1 MAEAK
6 TLLRLVACGSVDDGK
21 STLIGRLLYDLGT
34 IPDDTLEA
42 LERDSKTVGT
52 RGGEL
57 DFALLVDGLMAEREQ
72 GITIDV
78 AYRYF
83 ATEKRKFI
91 VADGPGHTQY
101 TRNMVTAASNAD
113 VAILLI
119 DARKGVLT
127 QTRRHAFIASLMGVQ
142 QVVLAITKMDLIGY
156 DRVSYDRIVADFV
169 TLAETLEIPRL
180 AAIPVS
186 GVSGDNIATRSA
198 ATPWYDGPTLIEL
211 LETAEPR
218 EAHRADQ
225 PFRMP
230 VQGVVRP
237 NLDFRG
243 FSGRVAAGA
252 IKPGDAIR
260 ILPSGRTAKIARIVT
275 ADGDLAEAITGQ
287 AVTLTLDHEVD
298 CSRGDIIAAADS
310 PCEIADQFQGT
321 IVWMS
326 DTPLFPGRR
335 YLMKIGTAQAWASV
349 TEIRHGFDIETY
361 QHTPV
366 KQLASNAIAVCNISV
381 DRDIPFDAFEQSRET
396 GGFILIDPDTN
407 ETAGAGLIH
416 FALRRAHNVHWQAL
430 EIDRDAHAAIKN
442 QKPAI
447 LWFTGISGAG
457 KSTIANLVEKRLHS
471 LGRHTVLLD
480 GDNIR
485 HGLNRDLGFTN
496 ADRVENIRRVAE
508 VAKLM
513 ADAGL
518 IVLVA
523 FISPFRAERDL
534 ARSLAKEG
542 EFFEVFVD
550 VPLAV
555 AEQRDVKGLYKKA
568 RAGQLKNFTGI
579 DSPYEAPERAEIRID
594 AAKTS
599 PADAAEAIVQA
610 IAERITR

>member
-127 QTRRHAFIASLMGVQ
+127 QTRRHAFIASLMGVK

-156 DRVSYDRIVADFV
+156 DRAKYDQIVSDFV
-169 TLAETLEIPRL
+169 ELASSLELPRL

-186 GVSGDNIATRSA
+186 GVSGDNIAARSK

-211 LETAEPR
+211 LENAEPR

-230 VQGVVRP
+230 VQSVVRP
-237 NLDFRG
+237 NQDFRG
-243 FSGRVAAGA
+243 FAGRVASGSV
-252 IKPGDAIR
+252 KPGDAIR
-260 ILPSGRTAKIARIVT
+260 ILPSGRTANIARIVT
-275 ADGDLAEAITGQ
+275 ADGDLPRAIAGQ
-287 AVTLTLDHEVD
+287 SVTLTLDHELD
-298 CSRGDIIAAADS
+298 CSRGDIIAAADN
-310 PCEIADQFQGT
+310 PCEIADQFQAT

-326 DTPLFPGRR
+326 ETPLFPGRR
-335 YLMKIGTAQAWASV
+335 YAMKIGAAHAWATV
-349 TEIRHGFDIETY
+349 TEIRHGFDIDTY

-366 KQLASNAIAVCNISV
+366 KQLDGNGVGVCNLSL
-381 DRDIPFDAFEQSRET
+381 DRDIPFDAFEDNRET
-396 GGFILIDPDTN
+396 GGFILVDPDTN
-407 ETAGAGLIH
+407 ETTGAGLIH

-430 EIDRDAHAAIKN
+430 EIDRNAHAAIKN

-447 LWFTGISGAG
+447 LWFTGLSGAG

-485 HGLNRDLGFTN
+485 HGLNRDLGFTD

-523 FISPFRAERDL
+523 FISPFRAEREL

-550 VPLAV
+550 VPLDI
-555 AEQRDVKGLYKKA
+555 AEERDVKGLYKKA

-579 DSPYEAPERAEIRID
+579 DSPYEAPERPEVRID
-594 AAKTS
+594 AATTS
-599 PADAAEAIVQA
+599 PAEAAEEIVKAISKA
-610 IAERITR
+610 IGR

>member
-1 MAEAK
+1 MAKAK

-21 STLIGRLLYDLGT
+21 STLIGRLLFDLGMV
-34 IPDDTLEA
+34 PEDQLAA
-42 LERDSKTVGT
+42 LAADSKAVGT

-83 ATEKRKFI
+83 ATPKRKFI

-127 QTRRHAFIASLMGVQ
+127 QTRRHAFIASLMGVK
-142 QVVLAITKMDLIGY
+142 QVLLAITKMDLIKY
-156 DRVSYDRIVADFV
+156 DRAQYDKIVADFAA
-169 TLAETLEIPRL
+169 LAGHLDIPRL

-186 GVSGDNIATRSA
+186 GVSGDNIIARSP
-198 ATPWYDGPTLIEL
+198 ATPWYDGPTLVEL
-211 LETAEPR
+211 LETADSR
-218 EAHRADQ
+218 EDGAGQ
-225 PFRMP
+225 PLRMA
-230 VQGVVRP
+230 VQSVVRP
-237 NLDFRG
+237 NQDFRG
-243 FSGRVAAGA
+243 FAGRICAGQA
-252 IKPGDAIR
+252 RPGDAIR
-260 ILPSGRTAKIARIVT
+260 ILPSGRTARIARIVT
-275 ADGDLAEAITGQ
+275 ADGDLARAGAGQ
-287 AVTLTLDHEVD
+287 SVTLTLDHEVD
-298 CSRGDIIAAADS
+298 CSRGDVIAAADA
-310 PCEIADQFQGT
+310 PCEIADQFQAT

-335 YLMKIGTAQAWASV
+335 YAMKIGAAACNATV
-349 TEIRHGFDIETY
+349 TEIRHGFDIDSF

-366 KQLASNAIAVCNISV
+366 KQLEMNGVAVCNVSL
-381 DRDIPFDAFEQSRET
+381 DRDIPFDPFELNRET
-396 GGFILIDPDTN
+396 GGFILIDQDTN

-430 EIDRDAHAAIKN
+430 EIDRAAHAGIKN
-442 QKPAI
+442 QRPAI
-447 LWFTGISGAG
+447 LWFTGLSGAG

-485 HGLNRDLGFTN
+485 HGLNRDLGFTP

-508 VAKLM
+508 VARLM

-523 FISPFRAERDL
+523 FISPFRQERDM
-534 ARSLAKEG
+534 ARSLAPQG
-542 EFFEVFVD
+542 EFFEIFID
-550 VPLAV
+550 APLAV
-555 AEQRDVKGLYKKA
+555 AESRDPKGLYKKA
-568 RAGQLKNFTGI
+568 REGQLKNFTGI
-579 DSPYEAPERAEIRID
+579 DSPYEAPEAPEIRID
-594 AAKTS
+594 TTKLSAAE
-599 PADAAEAIVQA
+599 AAEAIVKAIQGA
-610 IAERITR
+610 IAR

>member
-34 IPDDTLEA
+34 VPDDQLRA
-42 LERDSKTVGT
+42 LAADSKTVGT
-52 RGGEL
+52 RAGEL

-83 ATEKRKFI
+83 ATAKRKFI
-91 VADGPGHTQY
+91 VADSPGHTQY

-113 VAILLI
+113 VAVLLI

-127 QTRRHAFIASLMGVQ
+127 QTRRHAFIASLMGVK

-156 DRVSYDRIVADFV
+156 ERAQYDRIAADFAA
-169 TLAETLEIPRL
+169 LSEQLGIPRL
-180 AAIPVS
+180 AVIPVS
-186 GVSGDNIATRSA
+186 GVSGDNIVAHSA
-198 ATPWYDGPTLIEL
+198 STSWYDGPTLIEL
-211 LETAEPR
+211 LEGADAR
-218 EAHRADQ
+218 EDSVGQ
-225 PFRMP
+225 PLRMA
-230 VQGVVRP
+230 VQSVVRP
-237 NLDFRG
+237 NQDFRG
-243 FSGRVAAGA
+243 FAGRLSAGA
-252 IKPGDAIR
+252 VRPGDAIR

-275 ADGDLAEAITGQ
+275 ADGDLAQAAAGQ
-287 AVTLTLDHEVD
+287 SVTLTFDHEVD
-298 CSRGDIIAAADS
+298 CSRGDVIAAAAS
-310 PCEIADQFQGT
+310 PCEIADQFQAT

-335 YLMKIGTAQAWASV
+335 YAMKIGAAACNATV
-349 TEIRHGFDIETY
+349 TEIRHGFDIDSF

-366 KQLASNAIAVCNISV
+366 KQIEINGVGVCNVSL
-381 DRDIPFDAFEQSRET
+381 DRDIPFDPFEQNRET
-396 GGFILIDPDTN
+396 GAFILIDQDTN

-430 EIDRDAHAAIKN
+430 EVDRNAHAAIKN
-442 QKPAI
+442 QRPAI
-447 LWFTGISGAG
+447 LWFTGLSGAG
-457 KSTIANLVEKRLHS
+457 KSTIANLVEKRLVS

-485 HGLNRDLGFTN
+485 HGLNRDLGFTP

-508 VAKLM
+508 VARLM

-523 FISPFRAERDL
+523 FISPFRHERDMVRAL
-534 ARSLAKEG
+534 AQPG
-542 EFFEVFVD
+542 EFFEIHVD
-550 VPLAV
+550 APLAI
-555 AEQRDVKGLYKKA
+555 AEQRDPKGLYKKA
-568 RAGQLKNFTGI
+568 RAGELKNFTGI
-579 DSPYEAPERAEIRID
+579 DSPYEAPEAPELRID
-594 AAKTS
+594 TTKLN
-599 PADAAEAIVQA
+599 PAEAAEAIVAA
-610 IAERITR
+610 IQKATAP

>member
-34 IPDDTLEA
+34 VPDDTLAA
-42 LERDSKTVGT
+42 LEKDSKTAGT

-127 QTRRHAFIASLMGVQ
+127 ETRRHAFIASLMGID

-156 DRVSYDRIVADFV
+156 DRARYDEIVAEFV
-169 TLAETLEIPRL
+169 AIAETLEISRL

-186 GVSGDNIATRSA
+186 GVSGDNIAARSA

-211 LETAEPR
+211 LEGAEPR
-218 EAHRADQ
+218 EAHRAEA
-225 PFRMP
+225 PMRMA
-230 VQGVVRP
+230 VQSVVRP

-243 FSGRVAAGA
+243 FAGRLSAGA
-252 IKPGDAIR
+252 VKPGDPVR
-260 ILPSGRTAKIARIVT
+260 LMPSGRTANVTRIVT
-275 ADGDLAEAITGQ
+275 ADGDLPRAIAGQ
-287 AVTLTLDHEVD
+287 SVTLTLDQEVD
-298 CSRGDIIAAADS
+298 CSRGDVVAAADA
-310 PCEIADQFQGT
+310 PCEIADQFQAT

-326 DTPLFPGRR
+326 ETPLFPGRR
-335 YLMKIGTAQAWASV
+335 YILKIGATEAKATI
-349 TEIRHGFDIETY
+349 TEIRHGFDIESF

-366 KQLASNAIAVCNISV
+366 KQLDANAIGVCNVSL
-381 DRDIPFDAFEQSRET
+381 DRNIPFDPFEQNRET

-430 EIDRDAHAAIKN
+430 EIDRDAHAAIKG

-447 LWFTGISGAG
+447 LWFTGLSGAG
-457 KSTIANLVEKRLHS
+457 KSTIANMVEKKLHS

-485 HGLNRDLGFTN
+485 HGLNRDLGFTP

-523 FISPFRAERDL
+523 FISPFRAEREL
-534 ARSLAKEG
+534 ARSLAQEG

-555 AEQRDVKGLYKKA
+555 AEARDVKGLYKKA

-579 DSPYEAPERAEIRID
+579 DSAYEPPASPEFHID
-594 AAKTS
+594 AAATT
-599 PADAAEAIVQA
+599 ATDAAEAIVA
-610 IAERITR
+610 RLMAR

>member
-1 MAEAK
+1 MAAEK

-34 IPDDTLEA
+34 VPDDQLAA

-83 ATEKRKFI
+83 ATEKCKFI

-127 QTRRHAFIASLMGVQ
+127 QTRRHAYILSLMGVR

-156 DRVSYDRIVADFV
+156 DRAAYDKIVADFV
-169 TLAETLEIPRL
+169 ALAGTLDLPRL

-186 GVSGDNIATRSA
+186 GVSGDNIASKSA
-198 ATPWYDGPTLIEL
+198 ATPWYDGPTLIDL
-211 LETAEPR
+211 LEGAEPR
-218 EAHRADQ
+218 EADRNDQ
-225 PFRMP
+225 PLRMS
-230 VQGVVRP
+230 VQSVVRP

-243 FSGRVAAGA
+243 FAGRISAGSV
-252 IKPGDAIR
+252 KPGDAIR

-275 ADGDLAEAITGQ
+275 ADGDLSEAVAGQ
-287 AVTLTLDHEVD
+287 SVTLTLDHEVD
-298 CSRGDIIAAADS
+298 CSRGDVIAAADS
-310 PCEIADQFQGT
+310 PCEIADQFQAT

-326 DTPLFPGRR
+326 DTPLYPGRR
-335 YLMKIGTAQAWASV
+335 YPLKIGATQAHA
-349 TEIRHGFDIETY
+349 TITDIRHGIDIETY
-361 QHTPV
+361 EPNQARQV
-366 KQLASNAIAVCNISV
+366 EANGIALCNVSIN
-381 DRDIPFDAFEQSRET
+381 RDIPFDPFERSREL

-430 EIDRDAHAAIKN
+430 EVDRDAHAAIKG
-442 QKPAI
+442 QRPAI
-447 LWFTGISGAG
+447 LWFTGLSGAG
-457 KSTIANLVEKRLHS
+457 KSTIANLVEKKLHAM
-471 LGRHTVLLD
+471 GRHTVLLD

-485 HGLNRDLGFTN
+485 HGLNRDLGFTQ

-518 IVLVA
+518 IVLVS

-534 ARSLAKEG
+534 ARNLARDG
-542 EFFEVFVD
+542 EFYEIFVD

-555 AEQRDVKGLYKKA
+555 AEARDVKGLYKKA
-568 RAGQLKNFTGI
+568 RAGELKNFTGI
-579 DSPYEAPERAEIRID
+579 DSPYEPPVEAEIRID
-594 AAKTS
+594 AAAMS
-599 PADAAEAIVQA
+599 PADAAEKIVAAIS
-610 IAERITR
+610 

>member
-34 IPDDTLEA
+34 VPDDTLAA
-42 LERDSKTVGT
+42 LEKDSKTAGT

-127 QTRRHAFIASLMGVQ
+127 QTRRHAFIASLMGID

-156 DRVSYDRIVADFV
+156 DRARYDEIVAEFV
-169 TLAETLEIPRL
+169 AIAETLEISRL

-186 GVSGDNIATRSA
+186 GVSGDNIAARSA

-211 LETAEPR
+211 LEGAEPR
-218 EAHRADQ
+218 EAHRAEA
-225 PFRMP
+225 PMRMA
-230 VQGVVRP
+230 VQSVVRP

-243 FSGRVAAGA
+243 FAGKLSAGA
-252 IKPGDAIR
+252 VKPGDPVR
-260 ILPSGRTAKIARIVT
+260 LMPSGRTANVTRIVT
-275 ADGDLAEAITGQ
+275 ADGDLPRAIAGQ
-287 AVTLTLDHEVD
+287 SVTLTLDQEVD
-298 CSRGDIIAAADS
+298 CSRGDVVAAADA
-310 PCEIADQFQGT
+310 PCEIADQFQAT

-326 DTPLFPGRR
+326 ETPLFPGRR
-335 YLMKIGTAQAWASV
+335 YILKIGATEAKATI
-349 TEIRHGFDIETY
+349 TEIRHGFDIESF

-366 KQLASNAIAVCNISV
+366 KQLDANAIGVCNVSL
-381 DRDIPFDAFEQSRET
+381 DRNIPFDPFEQNRET

-430 EIDRDAHAAIKN
+430 EIDRDAHAAIKG

-447 LWFTGISGAG
+447 LWFTGLSGAG
-457 KSTIANLVEKRLHS
+457 KSTIANMVEKKLHS

-485 HGLNRDLGFTN
+485 HGLNRDLGFTP

-523 FISPFRAERDL
+523 FISPFRAEREL
-534 ARSLAKEG
+534 ARSLAQEG

-555 AEQRDVKGLYKKA
+555 AEARDVKGLYKKA

-579 DSPYEAPERAEIRID
+579 DSPYEPPASPEFHID
-594 AAKTS
+594 AAATT
-599 PADAAEAIVQA
+599 ATDAAEAIVA
-610 IAERITR
+610 RLMAR

>member
-34 IPDDTLEA
+34 VPDDQLAA
-42 LERDSKTVGT
+42 LEKDSKSVGT

-83 ATEKRKFI
+83 ATAKRKFI

-127 QTRRHAFIASLMGVQ
+127 QTRRHAFIASLMGIK

-156 DRVSYDRIVADFV
+156 SREQYDRIVSDFV
-169 TLAETLEIPRL
+169 ALAETLELPRV

-186 GVSGDNIATRSA
+186 GVSGDNIIARSQ

-211 LETAEPR
+211 LESAEAR
-218 EAHRADQ
+218 ETHRADQ
-225 PFRMP
+225 PLRMA
-230 VQGVVRP
+230 VQSVVRP
-237 NLDFRG
+237 NQDFRG
-243 FSGRVAAGA
+243 FAGRISSGAAA
-252 IKPGDAIR
+252 PGDAIR
-260 ILPSGRTAKIARIVT
+260 VLPSGRTAKIARVVT
-275 ADGDLAEAITGQ
+275 ADGDLKRAVAGQ
-287 AVTLTLDHEVD
+287 SVTLTLDHEVD
-298 CSRGDIIAAADS
+298 CSRGDVIAAADN
-310 PCEIADQFQGT
+310 PCEIADQFQST

-326 DTPLFPGRR
+326 EAPLYPGRR
-335 YLMKIGTAQAWASV
+335 YVMKVGAANANATI
-349 TEIRHGFDIETY
+349 TEIRHGFDIDTF

-366 KQLASNAIAVCNISV
+366 KQLDANGIGVCNVSL
-381 DRDIPFDAFEQSRET
+381 DRDIPFDPFEVNRET

-430 EIDRDAHAAIKN
+430 EIDRNAHAAVKG
-442 QKPAI
+442 QRPAI
-447 LWFTGISGAG
+447 LWFTGLSGAG
-457 KSTIANLVEKRLHS
+457 KSTIANLVEKKLHS

-485 HGLNRDLGFTN
+485 HGLNRDLGFTQ

-508 VAKLM
+508 VARLM

-523 FISPFRAERDL
+523 FISPFRQEREL
-534 ARSLAKEG
+534 ARSLAQPG

-555 AEQRDVKGLYKKA
+555 AEKRDVKGLYKKA

-579 DSPYEAPERAEIRID
+579 DSPYETPLSPEVRID

-599 PADAAEAIVQA
+599 AADAAEAIVAQIMGA
-610 IAERITR
+610 ISK

>member
-113 VAILLI
+113 IAILLI

-127 QTRRHAFIASLMGVQ
+127 QTRRHAFIASLMGVK

-156 DRVSYDRIVADFV
+156 DRAKYDEIVSDFV
-169 TLAETLEIPRL
+169 ELAGSLELPRL

-186 GVSGDNIATRSA
+186 GVSGDNIAARSA

-211 LETAEPR
+211 LESAEPR
-218 EAHRADQ
+218 EAHRGDQ

-230 VQGVVRP
+230 VQSVVRP

-243 FSGRVAAGA
+243 FAGRVASGSV
-252 IKPGDAIR
+252 KPGDAIR
-260 ILPSGRTAKIARIVT
+260 ILPSGRTANVARVVT
-275 ADGDLAEAITGQ
+275 ADGDLEKAIAGQ
-287 AVTLTLDHEVD
+287 SVTLTLDHEVD
-298 CSRGDIIAAADS
+298 CSRGDIITAAAN
-310 PCEIADQFQGT
+310 PCEIADQFQAT

-326 DTPLFPGRR
+326 ETPLFPGRR
-335 YLMKIGTAQAWASV
+335 YAMKIGAAQAWATV
-349 TEIRHGFDIETY
+349 TEIRYGFDIDTY

-366 KQLASNAIAVCNISV
+366 KQLDGNAIGVCNISL
-381 DRDIPFDAFEQSRET
+381 DRDIPFDAFEDNRET

-407 ETAGAGLIH
+407 ETSGAGLIH
-416 FALRRAHNVHWQAL
+416 FALRRAHNVHWQTL
-430 EIDRDAHAAIKN
+430 EVDRNAHAAIKN

-447 LWFTGISGAG
+447 LWFTGLSGAG

-485 HGLNRDLGFTN
+485 HGLNRDLGFTD

-523 FISPFRAERDL
+523 FISPFRAEREL
-534 ARSLAKEG
+534 ARSLAKAG

-550 VPLAV
+550 VPLDV

-579 DSPYEAPERAEIRID
+579 DSPYEAPAHPEVRID

-599 PADAAEAIVQA
+599 AADAAEAIVNA
-610 IAERITR
+610 LGDKIGR